1 MTSPVTS
8 TSTDS
13 ASLAEQRQQLRERLG
28 AQRQQ
33 IVQQLEPAH
42 EANGGYPRSKTMRF
56 ITEHSTLAGSLFTG
70 AATLLVGAR
79 YLKSIAAAAAIIKIV
94 RTASKKKQPQR

>member
-1 MTSPVTS
+1 MTSTVTL
-8 TSTDS
+8 TDS
-13 ASLAEQRQQLRERLG
+13 ASLSEQRQQLRERLS

-42 EANGGYPRSKTMRF
+42 EANGGYPRSRTMRF
-56 ITEHSTLAGSLFTG
+56 ITEHSTLAGSLFSG

-79 YLKSIAAAAAIIKIV
+79 YLKSIAAAVAVAKIV
-94 RTASKKKQPQR
+94 RTATKKK